1 MTVRNL
7 IAYMFSYRQANPFS
21 NNTQCLQVTLDG
33 AVLQAWM
40 SDDATAPGVASE
52 PDMQLHSVRMFATN
66 DYLGLSTHVRVRQA
80 AADAAMKYGSGSTV
94 LGVCCSGNCADP

>member
-1 MTVRNL
+1 MTVRSF
-7 IAYMFSYRQANPFS
+7 IAYTFSFRASNPS
-21 NNTQCLQVTLDG
+21 VITQCLQVTLDG

-52 PDMQLHSVRMFATN
+52 PDMQLHSLRMFATN

-80 AADAAMKYGSGSTV
+80 AADAAIRYGSGDTV
-94 LGVCCSGNCADP
+94 LGICSGNCAAAP